1 MSHKIRVLI
10 RIIVALVCVGFIIHL
25 QTTVSRENLL
35 GMLLALAGLLAVLFD
50 YNYDFNHPKRDSG
63 RMALP
68 KERRKENEKSN
79 GCGYWRN
86 QGSGG
91 YY

>member
-10 RIIVALVCVGFIIHL
+10 RLLVALVCVGFIIHL

-50 YNYDFNHPKRDSG
+50 YNYYFNHPKRD
-63 RMALP
+63 
-68 KERRKENEKSN
+68 
-79 GCGYWRN
+79 
-86 QGSGG
+86 
-91 YY
+91 

>member
-10 RIIVALVCVGFIIHL
+10 RLLVALVCVGFIIHL

-50 YNYDFNHPKRDSG
+50 YNSDFNHPKRD
-63 RMALP
+63 
-68 KERRKENEKSN
+68 
-79 GCGYWRN
+79 
-86 QGSGG
+86 
-91 YY
+91 